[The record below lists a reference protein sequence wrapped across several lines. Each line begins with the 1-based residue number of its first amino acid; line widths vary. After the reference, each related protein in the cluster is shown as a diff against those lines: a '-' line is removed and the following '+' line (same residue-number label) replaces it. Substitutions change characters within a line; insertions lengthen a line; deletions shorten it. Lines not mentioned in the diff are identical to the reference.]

1 MGTSTLIL
9 NLTYPKMQ
17 LSKHFIVFAFICCIS
32 TMTALN
38 IRDSDSNIIED
49 KKVAS
54 DFISNKMLSKAKFEI
69 FPENYTKEQREE
81 EREIRRENHP
91 EVRECKMEGG
101 KGGILGIFR
110 DREEKIEAC

>member
-49 KKVAS
+49 SKIDRKVAS
-54 DFISNKMLSKAKFEI
+54 DFLSKLLSKLKFDNT
-69 FPENYTKEQREE
+69 PRERKRE
-81 EREIRRENHP
+81 EREWRREGTP
-91 EVRECKMEGG
+91 EVQECRYELDTRGWWRERVQEDK
-101 KGGILGIFR
+101 
-110 DREEKIEAC
+110 